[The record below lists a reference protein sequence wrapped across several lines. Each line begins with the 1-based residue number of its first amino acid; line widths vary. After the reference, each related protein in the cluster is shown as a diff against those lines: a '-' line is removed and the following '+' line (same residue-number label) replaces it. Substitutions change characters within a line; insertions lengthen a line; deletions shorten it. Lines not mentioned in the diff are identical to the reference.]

1 MNWNIAPKTRGPLLW
16 PWPKKSRSGRSTRNR
31 RKREIETAFWA
42 RLFGQRLEE
51 TRLKDGE
58 KVKKPGKWT
67 MWSPCDS
74 LRSCDP
80 SWASSSSSSA
90 NCTLLGLSSPLPR
103 MRWVPSSRTETRSGT
118 PVARFCCLSTY
129 FLILGAFRWILIY
142 RIRAIITNSWIL
154 AIHKVRIFLKN
165 ILKNKEM
172 VFKNWVKI

>member
-67 MWSPCDS
+67 MWSLLWLLATVGP
-74 LRSCDP
+74 LRGP
-80 SWASSSSSSA
+80 
-90 NCTLLGLSSPLPR
+90 PLPLLPQTTLF
-103 MRWVPSSRTETRSGT
+103 WDYPPLSRGCDEFHRPRRRQDQG
-118 PVARFCCLSTY
+118 
-129 FLILGAFRWILIY
+129 
-142 RIRAIITNSWIL
+142 RAIPDSAVNW
-154 AIHKVRIFLKN
+154 ANFLFGHMYMLVTFSHVQK
-165 ILKNKEM
+165 
-172 VFKNWVKI
+172 